1 MQGVIADMGL
11 GGMRRGH
18 GRLLLQRWIDDG
30 KLYRNALDV
39 IAIWSAAAML
49 EATSC
54 ESGGDFVQKVADE
67 MDRRILKELAGD
79 ARLANNELA
88 ERVGLSASAC
98 LRRLRRLEEA
108 EIIQGY
114 TALIDPAV
122 NGWTMTALASIRLSR
137 QHEDEIQMFENAVRE
152 WDEVLECHLV
162 TGSRDYVLKVM
173 SSGLDDYERFIKEKI
188 ARLKCVD
195 TIETSFVMNTI
206 KARRI

>member
-1 MQGVIADMGL
+1 
-11 GGMRRGH
+11 
-18 GRLLLQRWIDDG
+18 
-30 KLYRNALDV
+30 
-39 IAIWSAAAML
+39 ML

-54 ESGGDFVQKVADE
+54 ESEGYFVQKVADE
-67 MDRRILKELAGD
+67 MGRRILKELTGD

>member
-1 MQGVIADMGL
+1 
-11 GGMRRGH
+11 
-18 GRLLLQRWIDDG
+18 
-30 KLYRNALDV
+30 
-39 IAIWSAAAML
+39 ML
-49 EATSC
+49 EAISC
-54 ESGGDFVQKVADE
+54 ESEVYFVQKVADE

-206 KARRI
+206 KARRIQRLMSS

>member
-1 MQGVIADMGL
+1 
-11 GGMRRGH
+11 
-18 GRLLLQRWIDDG
+18 
-30 KLYRNALDV
+30 
-39 IAIWSAAAML
+39 ML
-49 EATSC
+49 EARSC
-54 ESGGDFVQKVADE
+54 ESGEDFVQKVADE